1 MTDEANARGDRH
13 AEGFKRHSHGYDP
26 DMRALLTGVT
36 LAGLAAISLAGCA
49 PTQAEGV
56 RATAVRFYKAYSND
70 EPGVACDQLAPRTK
84 SELEQSAGKPCAEAL
99 PEEDVPEVDEPLA
112 VHVFGSQ
119 AEVTWSGESTFLAR
133 FQGGWKVMA
142 AACAE
147 RSDQPYDCAISG
159 G

>member
-1 MTDEANARGDRH
+1 M
-13 AEGFKRHSHGYDP
+13 
-26 DMRALLTGVT
+26 VV
-36 LAGLAAISLAGCA
+36 AGLLAAVVLSGCA
-49 PTQAEGV
+49 PTQNAGV
-56 RATAVRFYKAYSND
+56 RAVALRFYTAYSQD

-99 PEEDVPEVDEPLA
+99 PEEEVPEVDTP
-112 VHVFGSQ
+112 VDVRVFGTAAQ
-119 AEVTWSGESTFLAR
+119 VRWSGETTFLAR